1 MALADDLVLALA
13 APDVRIEA
21 PVPGKS
27 VVGVEVPNREP
38 SPVYLHEV
46 LESQE
51 FQDHP
56 SCLAMA
62 LGKDIAGN
70 PVVADLRKLPHL
82 LVAGATGSGKSVCLN
97 AMIASF
103 LYKSSP
109 EQVQLLMI
117 DPKRVELTVYDG
129 IPHLICP
136 VVTDPKKAAAALSL
150 GS

>member
-1 MALADDLVLALA
+1 MALEQ
-13 APDVRIEA
+13 RHCRQSGGGRFE
-21 PVPGKS
+21 
-27 VVGVEVPNREP
+27 
-38 SPVYLHEV
+38 
-46 LESQE
+46 
-51 FQDHP
+51 
-56 SCLAMA
+56 
-62 LGKDIAGN
+62 
-70 PVVADLRKLPHL
+70 KLPHL

-136 VVTDPKKAAAALSL
+136 VVTDPKKAAAALRWAVKEMERRYELFADAGVRNIESYNKWMADNRERYGEGEL
-150 GS
+150 LPYIVVLIDELADLMMVAAS